1 MSGQVLRVAV
11 LGAGTVGREVIR
23 ALTERRDELAVDG
36 RPALEL
42 SGIAVRD
49 VEAAARRGLPAGLLT
64 DAPAHLLASGE
75 ADVVVELMGGE
86 EPARTLIAAA
96 LGAGLPVVTANKHVL
111 AHHGP
116 ELESIARRTGAALR
130 FEASVG
136 GGIPVL
142 GPLARDLAGN
152 RVAAVR
158 GIVNGTTNYILTAM
172 TDEGRDYDA
181 VLALAQ
187 AAGYAEADP
196 SGDVEG
202 HDAVNKLVI
211 LARLAFGVWLD
222 PGAIATTDDAADAPG
237 HGRPGITGVTADD
250 IAAAT
255 SRGEVVKLLAS
266 ASRDAE
272 EDDGPIE
279 ARVIATR
286 VAADSAF
293 GRTSGVLNRIEVE
306 ASPVGTVA
314 FSGPGAG
321 GPATSSA
328 VLGDL
333 LAIAAAGR
341 EHVGLA
347 ARGAVGRRVG
357 RAPVTAAR
365 PTLVERYRSFLPV
378 TDATPPLT
386 LGEGFTPLVRLERIG
401 RRLGLSNLYAKVE
414 GQNPTGSFKDRGMV
428 VAVAKALE
436 TGASAII
443 CASTGNTSASAAAYG
458 ARAGLEVVVVLPRGR
473 IAAGKLLQA
482 TVAGARVVA
491 VDGNFDAAL
500 RIVRA
505 MAEQDDHPVT
515 LVNSVNPHRLEGQ
528 KTAAFEIC
536 DDLGRAPDALA
547 IPVGNAGNISAYWA
561 GFRDY
566 ATAGIVANRPRML
579 GFQAAGAAPLVLGR
593 PIDAPET
600 IATAIRIGNPA
611 SWASAEAARD
621 ESGGAIESVTDDEIL
636 AAYRSLAEDEGI
648 FCEPSS
654 ATSLAGVA
662 SVAARDGLARDAVV
676 VCVLT
681 GSGLKDPSTAE
692 SVAAENA
699 VIEAEASVGAVT
711 VALGW

>member
-23 ALTERRDELAVDG
+23 ALIERRDELAVDG

-64 DAPAHLLASGE
+64 DAPAHLLASGG

-111 AHHGP
+111 AHDGP

-211 LARLAFGVWLD
+211 LARLAFGAWLD
-222 PGAIATTDDAADAPG
+222 PEAIATTDDAAGAPG
-237 HGRPGITGVTADD
+237 HGRPGITGVTAED
-250 IAAAT
+250 IAAAAA
-255 SRGEVVKLLAS
+255 RGEVVKLLAS
-266 ASRDAE
+266 ASRDADAE
-272 EDDGPIE
+272 ADDGPID
-279 ARVIATR
+279 ARVVATR

-293 GRTSGVLNRIEVE
+293 GRTSGVLNRIEIE

-333 LAIAAAGR
+333 LAIAAGAGSTWAS
-341 EHVGLA
+341 LPA
-347 ARGAVGRRVG
+347 AR
-357 RAPVTAAR
+357 
-365 PTLVERYRSFLPV
+365 
-378 TDATPPLT
+378 
-386 LGEGFTPLVRLERIG
+386 
-401 RRLGLSNLYAKVE
+401 
-414 GQNPTGSFKDRGMV
+414 
-428 VAVAKALE
+428 
-436 TGASAII
+436 
-443 CASTGNTSASAAAYG
+443 SAAA
-458 ARAGLEVVVVLPRGR
+458 
-473 IAAGKLLQA
+473 
-482 TVAGARVVA
+482 
-491 VDGNFDAAL
+491 
-500 RIVRA
+500 
-505 MAEQDDHPVT
+505 
-515 LVNSVNPHRLEGQ
+515 
-528 KTAAFEIC
+528 
-536 DDLGRAPDALA
+536 LGTR
-547 IPVGNAGNISAYWA
+547 
-561 GFRDY
+561 R
-566 ATAGIVANRPRML
+566 
-579 GFQAAGAAPLVLGR
+579 
-593 PIDAPET
+593 
-600 IATAIRIGNPA
+600 
-611 SWASAEAARD
+611 
-621 ESGGAIESVTDDEIL
+621 
-636 AAYRSLAEDEGI
+636 
-648 FCEPSS
+648 
-654 ATSLAGVA
+654 
-662 SVAARDGLARDAVV
+662 
-676 VCVLT
+676 
-681 GSGLKDPSTAE
+681 
-692 SVAAENA
+692 
-699 VIEAEASVGAVT
+699 
-711 VALGW
+711 